1 GIGPEDLQDEQ
12 GNRLSALQVIMGRLL
27 TLPTDDGNKI
37 RPHEFSASSLAN
49 FHQTLE
55 ALAKRVVPL
64 IGLPPDMIGL
74 TSENPASAEARKAA
88 EARLIKRAER
98 KQVPLGGGWKRWAR
112 LGRRFQD
119 GDWDPQARRI
129 EVIWRDPATP
139 TRAQAADAAVKLL
152 TEGAITRRQARED
165 MGYTPGQIRR
175 MEAEDRADAELDP
188 IAEIARGMSGR
199 VEPVTE
205 PADVR

>member
-1 GIGPEDLQDEQ
+1 ANKIATDMMVAAEFHAIPLRAVFGIGPGDLVDEA
-12 GNRLSALQVIMGRLL
+12 GNRMSALQVIMGRLL
-27 TLPTDDGNKI
+27 TVPGVDGDGS
-37 RPHEFSASSLAN
+37 RVQPHEFTASNLSN

-112 LGRRFQD
+112 L
-119 GDWDPQARRI
+119 
-129 EVIWRDPATP
+129 
-139 TRAQAADAAVKLL
+139 
-152 TEGAITRRQARED
+152 
-165 MGYTPGQIRR
+165 
-175 MEAEDRADAELDP
+175 
-188 IAEIARGMSGR
+188 
-199 VEPVTE
+199 
-205 PADVR
+205 